1 MIEIKYVSS
10 NNKEYNLI
18 GDRMRVTSGSFH
30 KYAWKAITEEA
41 KYGDTVHGFS
51 KDAIYYQTTL
61 TIRGTLNQR
70 KEFLNELRDSFEND
84 ILNMNPGRIYFGEYH
99 IDTYITSSET
109 QSSDISSRWSK
120 DEIEIYCPY
129 PFWIYEQ
136 SISIPPITSS
146 ALSDDENKSYPY
158 GYPYGYPAS
167 KTATRINI
175 DHYAES
181 DFKMII
187 YGPAVDININIA
199 GHPYCVH
206 YQVQE
211 GEYLTIDSRDTQPAD
226 RRIYLTKSNG
236 EKVNVFN
243 YRDSVYS
250 VFKKIPPGEIV
261 IDYNRLYGIDLT
273 IYLERSEPKW
283 ILY

>member
-1 MIEIKYVSS
+1 MIVKYVNSKGVS
-10 NNKEYNLI
+10 VNLNERPYKMLISDILDYEWDIVQDNDKISGFGRKLSKKSLNIDILKKGQKNARNLI
-18 GDRMRVTSGSFH
+18 
-30 KYAWKAITEEA
+30 
-41 KYGDTVHGFS
+41 
-51 KDAIYYQTTL
+51 
-61 TIRGTLNQR
+61 
-70 KEFLNELRDSFEND
+70 NELTDIFEVDVINGVSGKLYID
-84 ILNMNPGRIYFGEYH
+84 DWHLPCFIY
-99 IDTYITSSET
+99 SSEKDRWET
-109 QSSDISSRWSK
+109 DKLISC
-120 DEIEIYCPY
+120 IYGVVTDHPV
-129 PFWIYEQ
+129 WIHEQ
-136 SISIPPITSS
+136 SISIPPLTTAAVSN
-146 ALSDDENKSYPY
+146 DKVKSYPY
-158 GYPYGYPAS
+158 GYTYGYPAS

-206 YQVQE
+206 YQVQA

-226 RRIYLTKSNG
+226 RRVYLTKSNG
-236 EKVNVFN
+236 DKVNVFN

-250 VFKKIPPGEIV
+250 VLKKIPPGEIT

-273 IYLERSEPKW
+273 IYIERSEPKW

>member
-1 MIEIKYVSS
+1 MNVYYENFDKTERITFDGKEYGIADLDVFEFELSYNTENDKISEFKNEIKAYEIEVNVSDSLSAKWQQHYEKMVSVFMGDVRRNKPGSLYV
-10 NNKEYNLI
+10 NEC
-18 GDRMRVTSGSFH
+18 
-30 KYAWKAITEEA
+30 
-41 KYGDTVHGFS
+41 
-51 KDAIYYQTTL
+51 
-61 TIRGTLNQR
+61 
-70 KEFLNELRDSFEND
+70 FLNCYVYAMKPQEPFYDNGWQTVD
-84 ILNMNPGRIYFGEYH
+84 IKIVTDHPV
-99 IDTYITSSET
+99 
-109 QSSDISSRWSK
+109 
-120 DEIEIYCPY
+120 
-129 PFWIYEQ
+129 WIHEQ
-136 SISIPPITSS
+136 SVSIPPITTA
-146 ALSDDENKSYPY
+146 ALIDDVNKSYPY
-158 GYPYGYPAS
+158 GYTYGYPAS

-175 DHYAES
+175 DHYVES

-206 YQVQE
+206 YQVQA

-226 RRIYLTKSNG
+226 RRIYLTKNNG

-250 VFKKIPPGEIV
+250 VLKKIPPGDII

-273 IYLERSEPKW
+273 IYIERSEPKW